1 GSTMTPITTDMFMDQ
16 RPCGQTS
23 PPDQSLIRRNIVE
36 LPLIFLELL

>member
-16 RPCGQTS
+16 RPCSQTS
-23 PPDQSLIRRNIVE
+23 PPDLIKRNIVE